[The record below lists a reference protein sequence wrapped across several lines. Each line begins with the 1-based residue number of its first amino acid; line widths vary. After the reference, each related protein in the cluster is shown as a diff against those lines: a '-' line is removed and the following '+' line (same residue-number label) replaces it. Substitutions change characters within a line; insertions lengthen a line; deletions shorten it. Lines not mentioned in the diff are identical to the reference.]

1 MQTEK
6 DLEVQDE
13 TKLSL
18 SDGEKYNKCLEI
30 YRLAKEISKRVDHPI
45 VFITHY

>member
-18 SDGEKYNKCLEI
+18 SVGEKYNKCLEI
-30 YRLAKEISKRVDHPI
+30 YRLAKEISKQVDRPI
-45 VFITHY
+45 IFVTHY